1 MRILISIALLVF
13 TAGSAIAQQTV
24 AQAKARLGDGGI
36 PGEKVAEIAAL
47 LNGKADSSGN
57 TVVTAKTGKSVKLQP
72 NAQTSANLSVSS
84 SSTDETTIT
93 FGDSAV
99 TRPYLAIHGS
109 TTDGDDDGYIIIG
122 PGGSNSIDRGAA
134 IVMYGNEASNDAG
147 TLKLDA
153 GSVPGAMVEI
163 ITAETPGV
171 YRRRWYA
178 SYASGNWNSEETY
191 GGSVVFNKGGT
202 GVKLTGGATN
212 DAWAFLTTECNEL
225 STTGA
230 TTQTWA
236 SALPAYAVMFAL
248 TGRVTEAYTSGGTIT
263 SLHVGNGSTANQ
275 YANALALTSGTT
287 WTSPETGAAGGVMP
301 QSNAAAAQ
309 NIVVTAN
316 GGGTITAGK
325 MRLCVTYMRSQ
336 VPQS

>member
-1 MRILISIALLVF
+1 MKILTSIALLVL
-13 TAGSAIAQQTV
+13 TAGSAMAQQTR
-24 AQAKARLGDGGI
+24 AQTESDLAGVGI
-36 PGEKVAEIAAL
+36 GGEKAEVISSI

-57 TVVTAKTGKSVKLQP
+57 TVVTSASGKSIKLQP
-72 NAQTSANLSVSS
+72 NAQTSANLTVSS
-84 SSTDETTIT
+84 SSSDETTLT
-93 FGDSAV
+93 FGDGAV
-99 TRPYLAIHGS
+99 TRPFLAIHGS

-191 GGSVVFNKGGT
+191 GGSVVFNKSGT

-225 STTGA
+225 SSTGA
-230 TTQTWA
+230 TSQTWS

-248 TGRVTEAYTSGGTIT
+248 TGRITQAYTSGGSIT
-263 SLHVGNGSTANQ
+263 SLHVGNGTTANQ
-275 YANALALTSGTT
+275 YADTLALTANTT
-287 WTSPETGAAGGVMP
+287 WTSPETGAVGGVMP